1 MDLLTIASYPLAII
15 LVVFPI
21 VLVARLRRS
30 YGQMFLVRYQEF
42 LIIHNVIV
50 FTDLIILFMGSQ
62 LDIIPPGQFN
72 RLSMLYGFIF
82 IPLMVLL
89 SWMYLQLAL
98 SLLKKRAGPRLTGL
112 YLAFWALFLCGFIAA
127 EVQFF
132 TTGSFQLTQV
142 LEYVFNGALF
152 VIYCG
157 TFLYTLQQA
166 SRAQESWRRRL
177 IRALFIYYSAV
188 ILMIFLSRTVLS
200 VMSVDALL
208 IRLYALLYNIPPV
221 LYISHVLR
229 TSSAPTAEAGRQN
242 EFNSICTRHGITRR
256 EREIIRGILEGKSNK
271 EIVDELIISERTVE
285 THVYNIYRKLGVKN
299 RIQLMNQFRPGD

>member
-1 MDLLTIASYPLAII
+1 MGILTIASYPLAIF
-15 LVVFPI
+15 LAVFPI
-21 VLVARLRRS
+21 VLVHRLRKS
-30 YGQMFLVRYQEF
+30 HPQKFLARYQDF
-42 LIIHNVIV
+42 LLIHNIIV

-98 SLLKKRAGPRLTGL
+98 SLLRKRAGLRLTAL
-112 YLAFWALFLCGFIAA
+112 YISFWSVFLCGFIAA

-132 TTGSFQLTQV
+132 QTGSFQLTRV
-142 LEYVFNGALF
+142 LEFVFNGALA
-152 VIYCG
+152 VIYFG
-157 TFLYTLQQA
+157 ALIFALRHA
-166 SRAQESWRRRL
+166 ARVQEPWRRRL
-177 IRALFIYYSAV
+177 IRGLFLYYSAV
-188 ILMIFLSRTVLS
+188 ILLIILSRTVLA
-200 VMSVDALL
+200 VFSVDALL

-229 TSSAPTAEAGRQN
+229 TSLTAPVEGEHRTEFDRISAQ
-242 EFNSICTRHGITRR
+242 HGITRR
-256 EREIIRGILEGKSNK
+256 ERDIILCILAGKSNK

-285 THVYNIYRKLGVKN
+285 THVYNIYRKLQVKN
-299 RIQLMNQFRPGD
+299 RIQLMNLFTSTD